1 MAYLKQ
7 LPAVVYP
14 SPLSHKNSSKDS
26 IIVKNLFRKAK
37 LKEWLSDSVTVFNK
51 SYISDGARPDTIAES
66 LYGDANLDYV
76 VVLCARIT
84 NITDQWPLSS
94 KDLYNYSVD
103 KYGIEGL
110 NEIHHYETIEVRDE
124 KDRLIMPKGAV
135 VDANYQLD
143 GPRKRSLSAT
153 WKGYYD
159 SGEVVT
165 YKLETISPIFGIS
178 NYQFEIAKNQ
188 DKREIDVLDKK
199 YVSIFLQD
207 LKRSLSYDRSSNY
220 INQNLINTTNN
231 SINPKKR
238 PTRR

>member
-207 LKRSLSYDRSSNY
+207 LKQSLSYDRSSNY

-231 SINPKKR
+231 SINP
-238 PTRR
+238 

>member
-26 IIVKNLFRKAK
+26 IVVTNLFRKAK

-51 SYISDGARPDTIAES
+51 SYISDGARPDTIAEE

-76 VVLCARIT
+76 VVLCAGIT

-94 KDLYNYSVD
+94 KDLYNYSLD
-103 KYGIEGL
+103 KYGISGL

-124 KDRLIMPKGAV
+124 KNRLIMPRGAV

-153 WKGYYD
+153 WQGFYD
-159 SGEVVT
+159 SGEVVS
-165 YKLETISPIFGIS
+165 YNLETISPIIGIS
-178 NYQFEIAKNQ
+178 NYQFEISKNEG
-188 DKREIDVLDKK
+188 KRQIDVLDKT
-199 YVSIFLQD
+199 YVSLFLQD
-207 LKRSLSYDRSSNY
+207 LRRSLSYGRSSNY
-220 INQNLINTTNN
+220 INQNLIKTTNN
-231 SINPKKR
+231 SINP
-238 PTRR
+238 

>member
-51 SYISDGARPDTIAES
+51 SYISDGARPDTIAEE

-231 SINPKKR
+231 SINP
-238 PTRR
+238 

>member
-51 SYISDGARPDTIAES
+51 SYISDGARPDTIAEE

-76 VVLCARIT
+76 IVLCARIT

-207 LKRSLSYDRSSNY
+207 LKRSLSYSRSSNY

-231 SINPKKR
+231 SINP
-238 PTRR
+238 

>member
-37 LKEWLSDSVTVFNK
+37 LKQWLSDSVTVFNK

-94 KDLYNYSVD
+94 KDLYNYSID

-188 DKREIDVLDKK
+188 DKREIDVLDKQ

-231 SINPKKR
+231 SINP
-238 PTRR
+238 

>member
-1 MAYLKQ
+1 MAYLKE
-7 LPAVVYP
+7 LPGVVYP
-14 SPLSHKNSSKDS
+14 SPLSHKNSSKDT

-37 LKEWLSDSVTVFNK
+37 LKNWLSDSVTIFNK
-51 SYISDGARPDTIAES
+51 SYISDGARPDTVAES

-76 VVLCARIT
+76 VVICARIT

-110 NEIHHYETIEVRDE
+110 NEIHHYETIEVKDE

-143 GPRKRSLSAT
+143 GPRKRSLSAS

-165 YKLETISPIFGIS
+165 YKTEIISPIIGIS
-178 NYQFEIAKNQ
+178 NYEYEINKNE
-188 DKREIDVLDKK
+188 DKREIDVLDKR
-199 YVSIFLQD
+199 YVTLFLQD
-207 LKRSLSYDRSSNY
+207 MRKALSYDRSSNY
-220 INQNLINTTNN
+220 INQHLIKTTNN
-231 SINPKKR
+231 SINP
-238 PTRR
+238 

>member
-76 VVLCARIT
+76 IVLCARIT

-231 SINPKKR
+231 SINP
-238 PTRR
+238 

>member
-1 MAYLKQ
+1 
-7 LPAVVYP
+7 
-14 SPLSHKNSSKDS
+14 
-26 IIVKNLFRKAK
+26 
-37 LKEWLSDSVTVFNK
+37 
-51 SYISDGARPDTIAES
+51 
-66 LYGDANLDYV
+66 
-76 VVLCARIT
+76 
-84 NITDQWPLSS
+84 
-94 KDLYNYSVD
+94 
-103 KYGIEGL
+103 
-110 NEIHHYETIEVRDE
+110 
-124 KDRLIMPKGAV
+124 MPKGAV

-231 SINPKKR
+231 SINP
-238 PTRR
+238 

>member
-231 SINPKKR
+231 SINP
-238 PTRR
+238 

>member
-1 MAYLKQ
+1 MAYLRE

-37 LKEWLSDSVTVFNK
+37 LKQWLSDSVTVFNK

-188 DKREIDVLDKK
+188 DKREIDVLDKQ

-231 SINPKKR
+231 SINP
-238 PTRR
+238 

>member
-37 LKEWLSDSVTVFNK
+37 LKEWLSESVTVFNK
-51 SYISDGARPDTIAES
+51 SQISDGARPDTIAES

-159 SGEVVT
+159 SGEVV
-165 YKLETISPIFGIS
+165 LSLIHIS
-178 NYQFEIAKNQ
+178 E
-188 DKREIDVLDKK
+188 
-199 YVSIFLQD
+199 
-207 LKRSLSYDRSSNY
+207 
-220 INQNLINTTNN
+220 
-231 SINPKKR
+231 
-238 PTRR
+238 PTRPY

>member
-188 DKREIDVLDKK
+188 DKREIDVLDKQ

-231 SINPKKR
+231 SINP
-238 PTRR
+238 

>member
-37 LKEWLSDSVTVFNK
+37 LKQWLSDSVTVFNK

-207 LKRSLSYDRSSNY
+207 LKQSLSYDRSSNY

-231 SINPKKR
+231 SINP
-238 PTRR
+238 

>member
-37 LKEWLSDSVTVFNK
+37 LKQWLSDSVTVFNK

-188 DKREIDVLDKK
+188 DKREIDVLDKQ

-231 SINPKKR
+231 SINP
-238 PTRR
+238 